1 MYWNC
6 IGTGILTLERHR
18 NTGEFFLLIG
28 ILLLGL
34 YGLNSLRG
42 EAIRLVL
49 DPLQRMLKI
58 VLRCKCD
65 PLHKTRGDHF
75 PQKLTPDSF
84 QH

>member
-1 MYWNC
+1 M
-6 IGTGILTLERHR
+6 
-18 NTGEFFLLIG
+18 GEFFLLVG

-58 VLRCKCD
+58 VLRCKCFAINNTHHYSQV
-65 PLHKTRGDHF
+65 LTYSFDH
-75 PQKLTPDSF
+75 
-84 QH
+84 